1 MKEPSSEFR
10 IKNYTMNNLPIISQ
24 KHIESQIFTI
34 RGLQVMI
41 DRDLAEMYQVETKV
55 LNQAVKR
62 NSERFPIQFRFQL
75 TENEKTELVTI
86 CDRFDS
92 LKHSSSNPNVFTE
105 QGVAMLSAVL
115 RSKIAVQISIQII
128 NAFVEMRKFI
138 ANHYGLL
145 QRMDGIERKQI
156 ETDQKFEQVFKAL
169 ESKNI
174 IPNQGIFFEGQV
186 FDAYELASKI
196 IRSAKISIVLIDN
209 YIDETTLTHLSKKA
223 KAVKVLLLTKTM
235 SNQLTLDVKKANEQY
250 GNFEI
255 RVFASSHDRFIIIDN
270 SDVYHLGASLKDLG
284 KKWFAFSKMDKSSV
298 SSIIKEIGDE

>member
-1 MKEPSSEFR
+1 
-10 IKNYTMNNLPIISQ
+10 MNNLPIISQ

-145 QRMDGIERKQI
+145 QKMDGIERKQL
-156 ETDQKFEQVFKAL
+156 ETDKKFEQVFKAL
-169 ESKNI
+169 ESKNA
-174 IPNQGIFFEGQV
+174 IPNQGVFFEGQV

-196 IRSAKISIVLIDN
+196 IRSAKKSIVLIDN
-209 YIDETTLTHLSKKA
+209 FIDESTLTHLSKKT
-223 KAVKVLLLTKTM
+223 KAVKVILLTKTM

-255 RVFASSHDRFIIIDN
+255 RIFAYSHDRFIIIDN

-284 KKWFAFSKMDKSSV
+284 KKWFAFSKMYKSSV

>member
-1 MKEPSSEFR
+1 
-10 IKNYTMNNLPIISQ
+10 MNNLPIISQ

-86 CDRFDS
+86 CDRFES

-145 QRMDGIERKQI
+145 QRMEGIERKQI

>member
-1 MKEPSSEFR
+1 
-10 IKNYTMNNLPIISQ
+10 MNNLPIISQ

-34 RGLQVMI
+34 RGLQVLI

-145 QRMDGIERKQI
+145 QRMEGIERKQI

-169 ESKNI
+169 ESKNA
-174 IPNQGIFFEGQV
+174 IPNQGVFFEGQV

-196 IRSAKISIVLIDN
+196 IRSAKKSIVLIDN
-209 YIDETTLTHLSKKA
+209 YIDESTLTHLSKKT
-223 KAVKVLLLTKTM
+223 KVVKVLLLTKTM
-235 SNQLTLDVKKANEQY
+235 SNKLTLDVKKANEQY
-250 GNFEI
+250 GDFEI
-255 RVFASSHDRFIIIDN
+255 RVFVNSHDRFIIIDN

-298 SSIIKEIGDE
+298 SNIIKEIGDE

>member
-1 MKEPSSEFR
+1 
-10 IKNYTMNNLPIISQ
+10 MNNLPIISQ

-41 DRDLAEMYQVETKV
+41 DRDLAEMYKVETKV

-128 NAFVEMRKFI
+128 NAFVEMRKLI
-138 ANHYGLL
+138 ANHSGLL
-145 QRMDGIERKQI
+145 QRMDGIERKQL
-156 ETDQKFEQVFKAL
+156 ETDQKFEKVLKAL
-169 ESKNI
+169 ESKNA
-174 IPNQGIFFEGQV
+174 IPNQGVFFDGQV

-196 IRSAKISIVLIDN
+196 IRSARKSIVLIDN
-209 YIDETTLTHLSKKA
+209 YIDESTLTHLSKKT

-235 SNQLTLDVKKANEQY
+235 SNKLTLDIKKANEQY
-250 GNFEI
+250 GNFEV

-298 SSIIKEIGDE
+298 SSIIKEIGNE

>member
-1 MKEPSSEFR
+1 
-10 IKNYTMNNLPIISQ
+10 MNNLPIISQ

-145 QRMDGIERKQI
+145 QRMEGIERKQI

-169 ESKNI
+169 ESKNA
-174 IPNQGIFFEGQV
+174 IPNQGVFFDGQV

-196 IRSAKISIVLIDN
+196 IRSAKNSIVLIDN
-209 YIDETTLTHLSKKA
+209 YIDENTLTHLSKKA
-223 KAVKVLLLTKTM
+223 KSVKVVLLTKTM
-235 SNQLTLDVKKANEQY
+235 SNQLTLDVNKANEQY

-255 RVFASSHDRFIIIDN
+255 RVFANSHDRFIIIDN

-298 SSIIKEIGDE
+298 SNIIKEIGDE

>member
-145 QRMDGIERKQI
+145 QKMDGIERKQL
-156 ETDQKFEQVFKAL
+156 ETDKKFEQVFKAL
-169 ESKNI
+169 ESKNA
-174 IPNQGIFFEGQV
+174 IPNQGVFFDGQV

-196 IRSAKISIVLIDN
+196 IRSAKKSIVLIDN
-209 YIDETTLTHLSKKA
+209 FIDESTLTHLSKKT
-223 KAVKVLLLTKTM
+223 KAVKVILLTKTM

-255 RVFASSHDRFIIIDN
+255 RIFAYSHDRFIIIDN

-284 KKWFAFSKMDKSSV
+284 KKWFAFSKMYKSSV

>member
-1 MKEPSSEFR
+1 
-10 IKNYTMNNLPIISQ
+10 MNNLPIISQ

-145 QRMDGIERKQI
+145 QRMDGIERKQL

-174 IPNQGIFFEGQV
+174 IPNQGIFFDGQV

-196 IRSAKISIVLIDN
+196 IRSAKKSIVLIDN
-209 YIDETTLTHLSKKA
+209 YIDESTLTHLSKKT
-223 KAVKVLLLTKTM
+223 KAVKVVLLTKTM
-235 SNQLTLDVKKANEQY
+235 SNQLTLDVKKSQ
-250 GNFEI
+250 
-255 RVFASSHDRFIIIDN
+255 
-270 SDVYHLGASLKDLG
+270 
-284 KKWFAFSKMDKSSV
+284 
-298 SSIIKEIGDE
+298 

>member
-1 MKEPSSEFR
+1 
-10 IKNYTMNNLPIISQ
+10 MNNLPIISQ

-169 ESKNI
+169 ESKNA
-174 IPNQGIFFEGQV
+174 IPNQGVFFDGQV

-196 IRSAKISIVLIDN
+196 IRSAKKSIVLIDN
-209 YIDETTLTHLSKKA
+209 YIDESTLTHLSKKT

-250 GNFEI
+250 GDFEI
-255 RVFASSHDRFIIIDN
+255 RVFVNSHDRFIIIDN

-298 SSIIKEIGDE
+298 SNIIKEIGDG